1 MNNPTY
7 PHAFA
12 GDTSTPLSFIDVV
25 RMRHSCRGFLP
36 QPVPDAVIEE
46 VLKDAQCA
54 PSNCNTQPWATHIV
68 SGAKASEL
76 SQALL
81 KAAGEARYSPD
92 FPFDQGAFSGRYAE
106 RIAEQGKA
114 YYGALCVARDDEQSR
129 NAAVALNYRFFD
141 APHVALLFMPTA
153 GDNVRVAGDIG
164 MYGQNLLL
172 SLVARGLGGVPQT
185 SLGFF
190 AATIRE
196 VLDVPTDMKLLFGI
210 SFGYPDPKAP
220 GNSFAIDH
228 DPIARN
234 VSFHR

>member
-1 MNNPTY
+1 MNQPGH
-7 PHAFA
+7 PHAT
-12 GDTSTPLSFIDVV
+12 TSTTPLSFFDVV
-25 RMRHSCRGFLP
+25 RARHSCRGFLP

-68 SGAKASEL
+68 SGAKVQEL

-81 KAAGEARYSPD
+81 KAAGEGRYSPD
-92 FPFDQGAFSGRYAE
+92 FSFDQAVFSGRYAE

-129 NAAVALNYRFFD
+129 NAAVALNFTFFN

-164 MYGQNLLL
+164 MYGQNFLL
-172 SLVARGLGGVPQT
+172 SLVAHGLGGVPQT

-196 VLDVPTDMKLLFGI
+196 VLGVPADMKLLFGI
-210 SFGYPDPKAP
+210 SFGTPDPKAP
-220 GNSFAIDH
+220 GNSFKIAH
-228 DPIARN
+228 DPIAMN
-234 VSFHR
+234 VTFHS